1 MATGPGVNQGK
12 GKFLREFLP
21 GNSDASVEAVTA
33 AWAAEGHDDGI
44 SESLISKIKS
54 ELGLTGRKRAGGG
67 EAEAVAGTAAKGK
80 AKSSPKGAIG
90 KPTSKKKE
98 EAPSQPAD
106 RDVNTGP
113 SRSAFVEEVLG
124 REPEANLGAV
134 NEAWT
139 SQGNDGTISPSIFY
153 KVKRERGVT
162 DEIAPPAPAKPQPE
176 SASKGTGARQ
186 AARATV
192 ETRPEPEGVPAFS
205 KSAGSSR
212 SADRER
218 VLDRVEDGIDD
229 LIGELKQ
236 LGGME
241 AALESLKKVRRVVV
255 RSHEG

>member
-12 GKFLREFLP
+12 GKFLRDFLP
-21 GNSDASVEAVTA
+21 SNRDASVEAVTA
-33 AWAAEGHDDGI
+33 AWAAEGHDNGI

-54 ELGLTGRKRAGGG
+54 ELGLTGKKRAGGG
-67 EAEAVAGTAAKGK
+67 ATEAGTGTAAKGK
-80 AKSSPKGAIG
+80 AKPSPKGATG
-90 KPTSKKKE
+90 KPTSKKV
-98 EAPSQPAD
+98 EASSQPAD
-106 RDVNTGP
+106 RDINTGP

-139 SQGNDGTISPSIFY
+139 SQGNEGSISPSIFY
-153 KVKRERGVT
+153 KVKREQGVT

-176 SASKGTGARQ
+176 SASKGTGAGQ
-186 AARATV
+186 AARAT
-192 ETRPEPEGVPAFS
+192 EEAGPEPDGVSASS
-205 KSAGSSR
+205 KSAGSPR

-229 LIGELKQ
+229 LIVELKR